1 MNFRFVGHL
10 MGVVILVVG
19 AGILVSAGVSA
30 LYGDPDLSALLIS
43 AGIAIVF
50 GLPVYLATRLKAQ
63 TNIGYREGFLAVG
76 LGWIVAMIFGA
87 LPYLIY
93 GLFGPLDALFESMSG
108 FSTTGASVLVD
119 YQQPHGIMLWRSLS
133 QWLGGMGIIVL
144 FIAVL
149 RPLGAGAMRLFAAEA
164 PGPVPER
171 LTPRIRDTARNLW
184 LIYIGLSMLEVILL
198 LAFGMGPYDAFC
210 HSFATMATGGFS
222 TLEASIAGF
231 NSLAVELV
239 IVFFMFV
246 AGGNFALY
254 FGMIKGRPSRLFGN
268 PEFRTYAGIVA
279 ASVVIVA
286 VSLLLAGD
294 LSSAGQ
300 AFRESLFQVTALQ
313 TTTGFA
319 TADFNLW
326 NPFTKVLLVLL
337 MIVGGSAGSTGGGFK
352 VARVMVLAKNV
363 KHELVRQ
370 IHPRAVLPLKIGG
383 KTVSESVRINVL
395 GYFLIYVCIFAVGM
409 LLIAATNVD
418 LVTAGSSVAA
428 TLNNIGPGL
437 GDVGATMNYAF
448 MHPFAK
454 VVLILLMVVGRLEI
468 FAILIPLTRGFWRH

>member
-10 MGVVILVVG
+10 LGVVILVVG

-30 LYGDPDLSALLIS
+30 IYGDGDLSALLIS
-43 AGIAIVF
+43 GGIALVC
-50 GLPVYLATRLKAQ
+50 GLPIYFATRVPSR

-76 LGWIVAMIFGA
+76 LGWIIAMVFGSI
-87 LPYLIY
+87 PYMIH

-108 FSTTGASVLVD
+108 FTTTGASVLVD
-119 YQQPHGIMLWRSLS
+119 YDQPHGLMFWRSLS

-184 LIYIGLSMLEVILL
+184 LIYISFSALEVVAL
-198 LAFGMGPYDAFC
+198 LAFGVGPYDAFC

-222 TLEASIAGF
+222 TLGASVAGF
-231 NSLAVELV
+231 DSLAVELV

-268 PEFRTYAGIVA
+268 PEFRAYAGIMAV
-279 ASVVIVA
+279 SVVVVA
-286 VSLLLAGD
+286 VSLIVAG
-294 LSSAGQ
+294 SAGAGQ
-300 AFRESLFQVTALQ
+300 AFRESVFQVSSLQ
-313 TTTGFA
+313 STTGFV

-352 VARVMVLAKNV
+352 VARVMVLAKSV
-363 KHELVRQ
+363 KHELTRQ
-370 IHPRAVLPLKIGG
+370 IHPKAVLPLKIGG
-383 KTVSESVRINVL
+383 KTVPEAVRIGVL
-395 GYFLIYVCIFAVGM
+395 GYLLIYLLVFAVGV

-437 GDVGATMNYAF
+437 GDVGATMNYSL

-454 VVLILLMVVGRLEI
+454 SVLIVLMVVGRLEL
-468 FAILIPLTRGFWRH
+468 FAILIPLTRGFWRR